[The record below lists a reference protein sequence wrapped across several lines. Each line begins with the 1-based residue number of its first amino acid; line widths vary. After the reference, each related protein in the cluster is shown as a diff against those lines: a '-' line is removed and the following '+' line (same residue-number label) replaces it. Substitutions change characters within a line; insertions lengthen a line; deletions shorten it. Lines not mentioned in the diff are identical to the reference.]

1 MTGYTLAHFSDPH
14 LGPLPATSW
23 RELANKRL
31 SGFFSWSR
39 NRVHIHKPA
48 VLKLLV
54 DDLLAQAPDH
64 TAITGDLINISLP
77 SEFAAAAAWLKT
89 VGSPEKVTI
98 IPGNHDAYVDVG
110 WAESLAHWA
119 GYMTGARGSERA
131 ETSAANRDDFPF
143 IRRLGPIALV
153 GTSTAVPMP
162 PFIAAGRLG
171 QNQLAR
177 LRNQLKQ
184 LASEGVFRVV
194 LIHHPPFGGGAY
206 KRKSLLDAA
215 EFQEVLAEAG
225 AELVL
230 HGHTHVSGLGRI
242 PTAQGPIPVIGVP
255 SASAVAAG
263 HKDASRYH
271 LYRITRAADGWHLA
285 IDIRGLNAAESAFE
299 GQGSM
304 ALTIPLISSAPP
316 ASAVAAA

>member
-1 MTGYTLAHFSDPH
+1 VTGYTLAHFSDPH

-131 ETSAANRDDFPF
+131 ETPAANRDDFPF

-215 EFQEVLAEAG
+215 EFQEVLAEPGPNWCSTATPMCRGWAAYPRRRDQFLSSVYPPRQPLRPGTRTHRAITSIGSRAWPMAG
-225 AELVL
+225 ISRS
-230 HGHTHVSGLGRI
+230 T
-242 PTAQGPIPVIGVP
+242 
-255 SASAVAAG
+255 SAVSMPQRAL
-263 HKDASRYH
+263 SRPKVV
-271 LYRITRAADGWHLA
+271 WH
-285 IDIRGLNAAESAFE
+285 
-299 GQGSM
+299 
-304 ALTIPLISSAPP
+304 
-316 ASAVAAA
+316 